1 MKNVFI
7 LFLLALGFSVSSMAA
22 DGTLLIANISPTQV
36 GSISARNW
44 NKLLDI
50 VQKKGQTLE
59 SEYGEYVYLEQ
70 IEPMDKSLPHI
81 ANYFSL
87 VGGKDAV
94 GQFGFGRI
102 EVVSENWQLDQA
114 GNWVID
120 QYLYRISPEGEI
132 NSASHVNM
140 VQTKDRLILK
150 YDSVWLDEAASKS
163 NWQRIL
169 NNWYVQ
175 VGLD

>member
-1 MKNVFI
+1 MKSGFL
-7 LFLLALGFSVSSMAA
+7 LFLLVLGFSVSSMAM
-22 DGTLLIANISPTQV
+22 DGSLFLANVSPLQE
-36 GSISARNW
+36 GSVSAQNW

-50 VQKKGQTLE
+50 VQMKGQTLE

-87 VGGKDAV
+87 VGGKNAA

-132 NSASHVNM
+132 ISASHVNM

-150 YDSVWLDEAASKS
+150 YDSAWLDEAASKS

-175 VGLD
+175 IGLD

>member
-1 MKNVFI
+1 MKNGFLLI
-7 LFLLALGFSVSSMAA
+7 LLALCFSVSSMAA
-22 DGTLLIANISPTQV
+22 DGSLLIANVSPVQT
-36 GSISARNW
+36 GSVSAQNW

-59 SEYGEYVYLEQ
+59 TEFGDYVYVEH

-94 GQFGFGRI
+94 GQFTFGRI
-102 EVVSENWQLDQA
+102 EVVSENWQLDKN
-114 GNWVID
+114 GNWEID
-120 QYLYRISPEGEI
+120 QYLYRISPDGEI
-132 NSASHVNM
+132 ISASHVNM
-140 VQTKDRLILK
+140 VQAKDRQILK
-150 YDSVWLDEAASKS
+150 YDSAGLDEVASKA

-175 VGLD
+175 IGLD

>member
-1 MKNVFI
+1 MTNG
-7 LFLLALGFSVSSMAA
+7 FLVLMFGLGFSFSTLAA
-22 DGTLLIANISPTQV
+22 DAFAVSGVSPAESVQ
-36 GSISARNW
+36 IRNW

-50 VQKKGQTLE
+50 VQKKGHLLE
-59 SEYGEYVYLEQ
+59 TEYGDYLFVEHV
-70 IEPMDKSLPHI
+70 EPVDKTQAHV

-87 VGGKDAV
+87 VGGKDAG
-94 GQFGFGRI
+94 GQFNFGRI
-102 EVVSENWQLDQA
+102 EVVSENWQLDQE

-132 NSASHVNM
+132 ISASHVDM
-140 VQTKDRLILK
+140 VQSKDRLVLK
-150 YDSVWLDEAASKS
+150 YNSSGLDEAASKS